1 MQLTNFGINRFNMTK
16 HILSFIFIFI
26 ALMLFS
32 SMIQVKNT
40 FASDAEF
47 NERKACFENFI
58 RCELTRTSA
67 RNYFDGKSFTIS
79 MVNFFDIKKEG
90 DILIFT
96 GAVECWVSEEH
107 LKLFVAVGVKKIFEK
122 KKVSYLI
129 VRNKDFSILYII
141 VFNGFSLFKNVAEFS

>member
-1 MQLTNFGINRFNMTK
+1 MQIRFLK
-16 HILSFIFIFI
+16 LFIIIFIT
-26 ALMLFS
+26 FS
-32 SMIQVKNT
+32 LLIQVIQNKNA

-67 RNYFDGKSFTIS
+67 KNYFDGKTFTIS

-96 GAVECWVSEEH
+96 GAVECWVSEKH
-107 LKLFVAVGVKKIFEK
+107 SKLFVAVGIKEIFEK
-122 KKVSYLI
+122 KKVSYLAI
-129 VRNKDFSILYII
+129 RKKDFSILATELMNYPYKERCDWSQYWIDI
-141 VFNGFSLFKNVAEFS
+141 D

>member
-1 MQLTNFGINRFNMTK
+1 MQIRFLK
-16 HILSFIFIFI
+16 LFIFTFI
-26 ALMLFS
+26 AFTLL
-32 SMIQVKNT
+32 IQIIQNKNI

-67 RNYFDGKSFTIS
+67 KNYFEGKPFTIS

-107 LKLFVAVGVKKIFEK
+107 LKLFVAVGIKEIFEK

-129 VRNKDFSILYII
+129 IRKKNFSILATELMNYPYKERCDWSQYWVDID
-141 VFNGFSLFKNVAEFS
+141 